1 MVHYELLKKWKN
13 QNRLL
18 KEKKM
23 SEQKILDSW
32 KRETSVSNNIN
43 RGYEQQLE
51 LQLNK
56 TRDAT
61 PEEVREWQNGGDFFM
76 TGNFDVMKLFVAVPT
91 IVQLV
96 MIGLMFSVFLLN
108 DTLFK

>member
-1 MVHYELLKKWKN
+1 
-13 QNRLL
+13 
-18 KEKKM
+18 M

-61 PEEVREWQNGGDFFM
+61 PEEVKEWQNGGDFFM

>member
-1 MVHYELLKKWKN
+1 MAGVVWDSNPNGALRAIKEMEKSKQIIEGKK
-13 QNRLL
+13 
-18 KEKKM
+18 
-23 SEQKILDSW
+23 
-32 KRETSVSNNIN
+32 
-43 RGYEQQLE
+43 GYEQQLE

>member
-1 MVHYELLKKWKN
+1 MVE
-13 QNRLL
+13 
-18 KEKKM
+18 
-23 SEQKILDSW
+23 DSW
-32 KRETSVSNNIN
+32 KRTIADEKYIDQDYV
-43 RGYEQQLE
+43 QQLE